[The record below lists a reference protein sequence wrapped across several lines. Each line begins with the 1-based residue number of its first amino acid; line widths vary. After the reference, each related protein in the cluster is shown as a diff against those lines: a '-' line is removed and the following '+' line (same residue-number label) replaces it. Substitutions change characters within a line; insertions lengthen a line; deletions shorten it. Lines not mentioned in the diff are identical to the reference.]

1 MSAIQDANNNLRE
14 TTSIFT
20 SLAQAIGNTQY
31 DGGTFEGR
39 MKSVAKTMAVV
50 NKIGYAT
57 IPLYFRVKNQVE
69 TTLLAAG
76 KLSKVLQSKDGGPG
90 ILGKSLGALSKQYK
104 KAKILSENITGAGPG
119 GRARDFKGKFTK
131 KENRPSALN
140 YLTFGASGVIGKGG
154 KGLLK
159 FLNTQNKVQKISDG
173 MFNLAKKAEK
183 RAKDLGSSIFSKLK
197 KVPLK
202 SIFTKLGTFLLLG
215 LKLFLVV
222 TITIAALVILL
233 KSKTIQTF
241 LKKVLDVLIEVGL
254 FVFNAFKGIAEGFM
268 LIYRGLTGKQGIMKS
283 IGMVLLGIGKILFG
297 VFKILFGVAFIFL
310 KGMFSALLGA
320 LKVLGEYIVEG
331 IREKIGQGKSY
342 LKSKAGTG
350 LSLFISGGRKKDLFP
365 AMARGGISP
374 GGLTLVGEEGPELVR
389 LPTGARVYSNPQ
401 SKRMATGATNNI
413 TVNVQ
418 GRIGASDTELRQIAS
433 KIGQMINKEV
443 NRTTSSRG
451 TLG

>member
-20 SLAQAIGNTQY
+20 NLAQAIGNTQY

-76 KLSKVLQSKDGGPG
+76 KLSKALQGQNGGPG
-90 ILGKSLGALSKQYK
+90 ILGKSLGALSKQYQ
-104 KAKILSENITGAGPG
+104 KAKDVFGPDFSRTLRTAQDRMRPAQYDTSVSPRTNKQKAMGALDYLSFGLA
-119 GRARDFKGKFTK
+119 TK
-131 KENRPSALN
+131 SSK
-140 YLTFGASGVIGKGG
+140 
-154 KGLLK
+154 
-159 FLNTQNKVQKISDG
+159 
-173 MFNLAKKAEK
+173 
-183 RAKDLGSSIFSKLK
+183 LGSSLVRFIKMENKGRVLNEKLNKIGAKANK
-197 KVPLK
+197 KV
-202 SIFTKLGTFLLLG
+202 IGYYTKIKGIPVRRIMLTLGRFLLFG
-215 LKLFLVV
+215 LKMFIMLSLG
-222 TITIAALVILL
+222 IAALVILL

-241 LKKVLDVLIEVGL
+241 AKKVLDVLIEVGL
-254 FVFNAFKGIAEGFM
+254 FVFNAIKGIIDGFI

-310 KGMFSALLGA
+310 KGMFSALLGG

-331 IREKIGQGKSY
+331 LQKKIAIGKA
-342 LKSKAGTG
+342 AGKMA
-350 LSLFISGGRKKDLFP
+350 LSVMIPG
-365 AMARGGISP
+365 MARGGISP